1 MRIII
6 IIVKEK
12 EKFMAIDFNKYQ
24 EEFKKE
30 APQFTFLLCKE
41 DLKILVRRYKRKN
54 LDDNVRLACIALVF
68 GFKNVFLKIF
78 ATAQRDTKKFI
89 AKLDSLKGNY
99 ALFEDWINKFIDG
112 VQNEAVRNLIREYWE
127 EREQKIDK
135 DNFTVQQIL

>member
-1 MRIII
+1 MLFRS
-6 IIVKEK
+6 
-12 EKFMAIDFNKYQ
+12 
-24 EEFKKE
+24 
-30 APQFTFLLCKE
+30 
-41 DLKILVRRYKRKN
+41 
-54 LDDNVRLACIALVF
+54 

-127 EREQKIDK
+127 EREKKIDK